1 MDKEQINKLKD
12 DCLLPDTCE
21 NSSLIET
28 HISWVILTD
37 NYAFKIK
44 RPVKLSFLDFST
56 PDKRKYYCNEEV
68 ALNRRLAPEMYIGV
82 FPIKQDLLQGKMPDK
97 ENEIVDYAVQ
107 MKRMDNDR
115 EMDKLLTKNKVSE
128 SQLEKLARK
137 IAGFHNEAKIMKDP
151 FDTLGFQQE
160 YADILTVSDVIV
172 NELGKDWNTKVEQ
185 CIARSKNYLNNIRS
199 YNNERIISGFQRDCH
214 GDLNASNIFLYDDPV
229 IFDCIEFSKKFRV
242 IDILNE
248 IAFLCVDIDFYSG
261 ENLSNSF
268 YKSYLHAFGIEEDR
282 MTKDLFFFYKS
293 YRANIRAK
301 VTLISMNEHLNDKE
315 KPVHVKKYIELME
328 EYCSK
333 LPKNGTV

>member
-1 MDKEQINKLKD
+1 MNIDQINKLVD

-56 PDKRKYYCNEEV
+56 PDKRKHYCNEEV
-68 ALNRRLAPEMYIGV
+68 TLNRRLAPEMYIGV

-97 ENEIVDYAVQ
+97 ENEILDYAVQ
-107 MKRMDNDR
+107 MKRMDNNK
-115 EMDKLLTKNKVSE
+115 EMDKLLKKNEVSE
-128 SQLEKLARK
+128 PKLEKLAQK
-137 IAGFHNEAKIMKDP
+137 IAGFHKEAKVIKNA
-151 FDTLGFQQE
+151 FDTLGFHKE
-160 YADILTVSDVIV
+160 YADILTVSDIIV
-172 NELGKDWNTKVEQ
+172 DQLGREWNTKIER

-229 IFDCIEFSKKFRV
+229 IFDCIEFSKKFRH

-261 ENLSNSF
+261 EKLSDSFYTSYLQAFGIKEDKMSKNLFLF
-268 YKSYLHAFGIEEDR
+268 YKSF
-282 MTKDLFFFYKS
+282 
-293 YRANIRAK
+293 RANIRAK
-301 VTLISMNEHLNDKE
+301 VTLISMKDQPDDLEKSEHAR
-315 KPVHVKKYIELME
+315 KYIELME
-328 EYCSK
+328 KYCCR
-333 LPKNGTV
+333 LPQNSMA